1 VRGYISGEFP
11 NALLYHILGIKG
23 SEHSLNF
30 PFLRPTH
37 TLCGDNISSLLIHVI
52 KIQALSYNDLCRR
65 NISPLLIHAVKIQ
78 ALFYNGLCRRN
89 TSPPLI
95 HAVKIQALFY
105 NGLCRRNTSPPLIH
119 AVKILAPLY
128 NGLSKSGIPRQ
139 ASKRL
144 QAWKR
149 QKYIF
154 PPIFAL
160 QWVSFY
166 R

>member
-1 VRGYISGEFP
+1 MDQQLSAWNIGLENFCNVLPRMPWHTIKINFQFFSH
-11 NALLYHILGIKG
+11 LLLTFA
-23 SEHSLNF
+23 LNF

-52 KIQALSYNDLCRR
+52 KIQALFYNDLCRR
-65 NISPLLIHAVKIQ
+65 NISPL
-78 ALFYNGLCRRN
+78 
-89 TSPPLI
+89 LI